1 LVKEESGNLL
11 ADALKIL
18 NKCKYYY
25 CQQLNEH
32 GTGGVRQVEIHSA
45 QPSVLEPSA
54 SEVEAA
60 IGKLNRY
67 KSPDT
72 EQILTE
78 LIQAGGDIC
87 IVRSI
92 NLLS

>member
-18 NKCKYYY
+18 NKWKYYS
-25 CQQLNEH
+25 QQLNEH
-32 GTGGVRQVEIHSA
+32 GAGGVRQVEIHSA
-45 QPSVLEPSA
+45 QPSMIEPSA

-60 IGKLNRY
+60 MGKLNRY
-67 KSPDT
+67 KSPGAN
-72 EQILTE
+72 QILAE
-78 LIQAGGDIC
+78 LIQARGDTR